1 MYSSSYTTPRGARA
15 ARRTTL
21 KKRLESGA
29 LPLRRGFKKSHDESD
44 CRGLT
49 KIMYIHSKKAAIAK
63 KYADHEFTVKPRNLN
78 LEL

>member
-1 MYSSSYTTPRGARA
+1 MCSSSSTTPRGARA
-15 ARRTTL
+15 ARRAVF

-29 LPLRRGFKKSHDESD
+29 LPLPRVFKSYDESD
-44 CRGLT
+44 CGGLT

-63 KYADHEFTVKPRNLN
+63 KYADHKFTVKPRNLN